1 MLGIKATDSFTT
13 KYLASIYWAIA
24 TMGTVGYGDIHPVT
38 DAERFFTILTMLS
51 GSVMY
56 ASIFG
61 NINALIQSFDEEYSE
76 RSTRINAVLHFCE
89 SNQLQPAVRDR
100 LIEHIEAAWNLRKG
114 RSPQGVLDDLPSSVR
129 SELLVHVYSGR
140 LKKPVQKN

>member
-56 ASIFG
+56 A
-61 NINALIQSFDEEYSE
+61 A
-76 RSTRINAVLHFCE
+76 H
-89 SNQLQPAVRDR
+89 
-100 LIEHIEAAWNLRKG
+100 
-114 RSPQGVLDDLPSSVR
+114 
-129 SELLVHVYSGR
+129 
-140 LKKPVQKN
+140 